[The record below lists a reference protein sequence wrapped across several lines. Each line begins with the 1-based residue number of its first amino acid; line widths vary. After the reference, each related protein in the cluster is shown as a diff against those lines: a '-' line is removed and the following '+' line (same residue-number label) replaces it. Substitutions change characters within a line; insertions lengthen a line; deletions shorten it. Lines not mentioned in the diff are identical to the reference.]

1 MTAKRTNT
9 PPRLLVVDD
18 DARYG
23 QWLGHHLGVFCP
35 DSSLSV
41 LNLAEFDRW
50 CETDSGRDCD
60 IMLLTASFGS
70 SPEDPKAR
78 GLELLR
84 RLRGRTIFPAVIA
97 LAEEGNELTAVR
109 ALQLGAVD
117 YLPKRLLTPDRLNT
131 SVRLALRRIEKR
143 VQRKLAS
150 LAHVT
155 DVVLPEE
162 ETREQPKPGSVA
174 VAVESAAS
182 ALVEVVGVDPTPPEA
197 EAPRADAARV
207 IADVQAAK
215 SPESAEQT
223 SDRAPEGRAEDLK
236 ARVEATPAGR
246 HPRHNPQ
253 RPKHQRSRRRRH
265 KPRPP
270 IHQRRG

>member
-1 MTAKRTNT
+1 MEVPPGLAGRQTYQPAHPRARPIRTRKVTAKRTTT

-18 DARYG
+18 DARYC
-23 QWLGHHLGVFCP
+23 QWLGRHFRVLCP

-41 LNLAEFDRW
+41 LTLVEFDRW
-50 CETDSGRDCD
+50 CDPDSGRDCD

-84 RLRGRTIFPAVIA
+84 RLRGRAVFPAVIA

-117 YLPKRLLTPDRLNT
+117 YLPKRLLTPERLNT

-155 DVVLPEE
+155 DVALPEE
-162 ETREQPKPGSVA
+162 ETREQPKPGSA
-174 VAVESAAS
+174 AAAVESAAS
-182 ALVEVVGVDPTPPEA
+182 ALVEVVAAEPTPPEA
-197 EAPRADAARV
+197 AAQRADA
-207 IADVQAAK
+207 
-215 SPESAEQT
+215 
-223 SDRAPEGRAEDLK
+223 
-236 ARVEATPAGR
+236 
-246 HPRHNPQ
+246 
-253 RPKHQRSRRRRH
+253 
-265 KPRPP
+265 
-270 IHQRRG
+270 

>member
-1 MTAKRTNT
+1 MEVPPGLAGRQTYQPAHPGARPLRTRKVTAKRTTT

-41 LNLAEFDRW
+41 LNLVEFDRW

-97 LAEEGNELTAVR
+97 LAGEGNELTAVR
-109 ALQLGAVD
+109 ALRLGAVD

-143 VQRKLAS
+143 VQRKLAT

-155 DVVLPEE
+155 DVALPEE
-162 ETREQPKPGSVA
+162 ETTREQPKPVSVA
-174 VAVESAAS
+174 AVEKSAPAPVAPAS
-182 ALVEVVGVDPTPPEA
+182 VGPASVEIIV
-197 EAPRADAARV
+197 
-207 IADVQAAK
+207 
-215 SPESAEQT
+215 
-223 SDRAPEGRAEDLK
+223 
-236 ARVEATPAGR
+236 
-246 HPRHNPQ
+246 
-253 RPKHQRSRRRRH
+253 
-265 KPRPP
+265 
-270 IHQRRG
+270 